1 MITVLM
7 YYLLTVEVFGVPLKL
22 HTDKSVETLLMAE
35 AQYYFHEDQEERE
48 MEVQECH
55 FFGPSTRNTKIESWW
70 ALLVVTKVGHI
81 KEMFEAYNVEGELFP
96 SLPKLVIL
104 TI

>member
-1 MITVLM
+1 MIAVLM
-7 YYLLTVEVFGVPLKL
+7 YYLLTIEVFGVPLKL
-22 HTDKSVETLLMAE
+22 CTDKGVETLFMAE
-35 AQYYFHEDQEERE
+35 AQYHFREDQEGWE
-48 MEVQECH
+48 MEVRKCH
-55 FFGPSTRNTKIESWW
+55 LFSSSTRNTKIESWW

-104 TI
+104 II

>member
-1 MITVLM
+1 M
-7 YYLLTVEVFGVPLKL
+7 YYFLVIEVFRVPLKL
-22 HTDKSVETLLMAE
+22 HTDKGIEILFMAE
-35 AQYYFHEDQEERE
+35 AQYYFREDQEGQE
-48 MEVQECH
+48 MEVWECH
-55 FFGPSTRNTKIESWW
+55 FFGSSTQNTKIESWW
-70 ALLVVTKVGHI
+70 ALLVAAKVGHI